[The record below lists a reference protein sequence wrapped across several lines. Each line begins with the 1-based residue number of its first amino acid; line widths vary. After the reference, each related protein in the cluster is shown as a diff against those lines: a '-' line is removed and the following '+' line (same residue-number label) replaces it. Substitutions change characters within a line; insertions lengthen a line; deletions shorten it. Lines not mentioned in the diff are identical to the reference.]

1 MKLKQVIKSPVD
13 GKKYRAI
20 YDDKGK
26 IINVDFGASGYQDY
40 TMHKDDDRKKLYLAR
55 HKKNENWND
64 PTTAGCLSRYILWN
78 KPTLAASISDFKK
91 RFNV

>member
-1 MKLKQVIKSPVD
+1 MKLKQVIQSPVA

-20 YDDKGK
+20 YEDKDK
-26 IINVDFGASGYQDY
+26 VINVDFGASAYQDY
-40 TMHKDDDRKKLYLAR
+40 TMHKDNDRKKLYLAR

-64 PTTAGCLSRYILWN
+64 PTTPGSLSRYLLWN
-78 KPTLAASISDFKK
+78 KPTLTASIADFKK